1 MTSLLIT
8 NNSYTKIPTIKE
20 TDFHSNIGKNGENC
34 NYGSNSSWKGEP
46 PSEGFVYPKV
56 TLYSYEDIVDG
67 SIDESDTQINSYSD
81 TPINTKNSTET

>member
-20 TDFHSNIGKNGENC
+20 ADFHSNIGKSGENC

-56 TLYSYEDIVDG
+56 TLYSYEDIEKY
-67 SIDESDTQINSYSD
+67 IDFISSLVSFA
-81 TPINTKNSTET
+81 SC